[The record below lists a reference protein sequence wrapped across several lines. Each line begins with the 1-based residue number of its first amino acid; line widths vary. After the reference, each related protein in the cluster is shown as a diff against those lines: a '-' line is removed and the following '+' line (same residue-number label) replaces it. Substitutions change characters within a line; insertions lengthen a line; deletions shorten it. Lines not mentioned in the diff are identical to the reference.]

1 MVGLP
6 VSCSVQVIVAIA
18 NTMAAIATI
27 STTDSANTMA
37 VVIAINTMAAI
48 ATTVGEL
55 TGSVV
60 KT

>member
-1 MVGLP
+1 
-6 VSCSVQVIVAIA
+6 
-18 NTMAAIATI
+18 MAAITTI

>member
-37 VVIAINTMAAI
+37 VVIAINTMSV

>member
-1 MVGLP
+1 
-6 VSCSVQVIVAIA
+6 
-18 NTMAAIATI
+18 MAAIATI
-27 STTDSANTMA
+27 ITTDSANTMA
-37 VVIAINTMAAI
+37 VVIAINTMAV